1 MKKILLAII
10 AVLGLTT
17 NASAQKFLDIYSNGK
32 IVSSIKAADVDSMVV
47 SGEGN
52 SRSLDFFHNG
62 EAFHHTLTAN
72 VDSIKVFRAGEAVD
86 LGLPSGTL
94 WASCNVGARNP
105 EDYGDYFAW
114 GETMPKENYSSSTYK
129 WCAGDYDKLTKY
141 CYKSGA
147 GNNGFTDN
155 KTELDLEDDAAYV
168 NWGSSW
174 RMPNLDQ
181 INELI
186 DNCNWEWTQLNGVWG
201 RKATSKK
208 NGNSI
213 FLPAAGWRVG
223 PSLDDAGSYGLY
235 WSRSLSTSYPYGAY
249 LLYFNSGSVDWG
261 YSDRLGGQSVRPV
274 RR

>member
-1 MKKILLAII
+1 MKKILFAIV

-47 SGEGN
+47 SGEGD

-114 GETMPKENYSSSTYK
+114 GETSPKEDYSWSTYK
-129 WCAGDYDKLTKY
+129 WLNGSSSSMTKY
-141 CYKSGA
+141 NYSRIYG
-147 GNNGFTDN
+147 TVDN
-155 KTELDLEDDAAYV
+155 KMELDLEDDASYV
-168 NWGSSW
+168 NWGSNW
-174 RMPNLDQ
+174 RMPSLDQ
-181 INELI
+181 IKELI
-186 DNCNWEWTQLNGVWG
+186 DNCNWEWTTLNGVYG
-201 RKATSKK
+201 RKATSKN
-208 NGNSI
+208 NGKSI
-213 FLPAAGWRVG
+213 FLPAAGFRYDM
-223 PSLDDAGSYGLY
+223 SLYSADPCHY
-235 WSRSLSTSYPYGAY
+235 WSRSLNTSYPNYAY
-249 LLYFNSGSVDWG
+249 YLDFDSGSVDWSILRC
-261 YSDRLGGQSVRPV
+261 YGQSVRPV
-274 RR
+274 QR